1 MEIDVDALKARAKVA
16 SLTSEP
22 AKPSASPDG
31 MNLDY
36 GFLTHEGLDELAGF
50 ASADPTADATRSS
63 PASRVRLLPT
73 DPEWAR
79 KGFSLPL
86 CEFLA
91 YKSALAYGSETEV
104 GINLNCCRGL
114 SRPKFFD
121 TGDRDG
127 IDTQGYGFL
136 FEDAAF
142 IVMRGSE
149 SATDWA
155 GNQNDKITGEKPDTR
170 WWPSAQNAEAVRV
183 HVPGQHLGFARGWRA
198 VRKQIEAWI
207 DDLPPTVDGKPRR
220 FVFSGHSL
228 GGALAQ
234 IGAFDFKTIENRDVV
249 AVVSFG
255 APLVGNGQFSKK
267 YEAVLGGRTVRLESD
282 GDIVPQIMGRWYYR
296 IHWRAR
302 DWIERRIYG
311 RISPPQ
317 SSLFEP
323 AGQKWWFDK
332 VPLLKKED
340 FTAVL
345 QEVKDRMERELQR
358 RKEEAEKAEKEETKA
373 AADNKQHTGDAG
385 SRPNRGG
392 GPSEAGKR
400 AGSTDTSVKP
410 DGGTGTTGP
419 APATQDGVQSPPA
432 HESGSGAGTA
442 PGNSQ
447 LPQIVITIVG
457 VVIGAIVIGAIGWG
471 VYYFARSKFTRS
483 HEIQKRYALYLS
495 SLSYRRLR
503 ELHGGDVL
511 KAHRDLDNH
520 LLLVRG
526 DLEAAE
532 AASATLFT
540 SLKNLPVRFDP
551 NDDLATFGKEGQL
564 YVF

>member
-1 MEIDVDALKARAKVA
+1 MEIDVNALKARAKVA
-16 SLTSEP
+16 SLTAEP
-22 AKPSASPDG
+22 AKPSASSDELQ
-31 MNLDY
+31 LDY
-36 GFLTHEGLDELAGF
+36 GFLTHEGLGALAGL
-50 ASADPTADATRSS
+50 ASADPTADPVRSAS
-63 PASRVRLLPT
+63 GSRVRLLPT

-91 YKSALAYGSETEV
+91 YKSALAYGSETEI
-104 GINLNCCRGL
+104 GINLNCCHGI
-114 SRPKFFD
+114 SRPRFFD

-127 IDTQGYGFL
+127 IDTQGYGFI

-155 GNQNDKITGEKPDTR
+155 GNQNDKITGDKPDTR

-207 DDLPPTVDGKPRR
+207 NDLPPTVDGKPRR

-249 AVVSFG
+249 AVVTFG
-255 APLVGNGQFSKK
+255 APFVGNGQFSKK

-296 IHWRAR
+296 LHWRAR

-311 RISPPQ
+311 RVSPSQ
-317 SSLFEP
+317 SSLFQP

-345 QEVKDRMERELQR
+345 QEFKSRMEREAQR
-358 RKEEAEKAEKEETKA
+358 RKEDAEQAEKDAKKLGS
-373 AADNKQHTGDAG
+373 DNKKRTEDAE
-385 SRPNRGG
+385 SRPSGG
-392 GPSEAGKR
+392 EGPSGAGKH
-400 AGSTDTSVKP
+400 AGSTDTSLKP
-410 DGGTGTTGP
+410 DGATGAGGR
-419 APATQDGVQSPPA
+419 APTVEGGAQSPPT

-457 VVIGAIVIGAIGWG
+457 VVIGVVVIGAIGWG
-471 VYYFARSKFTRS
+471 IYYFARSKFTRS

-503 ELHGGDVL
+503 ELHGGDVV

-551 NDDLATFGKEGQL
+551 NDDLATFQKEGKS
-564 YVF
+564 YVC